1 MRDANIVVGCPN
13 GNAGEIDWID
23 SKITWDL
30 AAATQ
35 RLETIRD
42 KVQPHEPD
50 GRRRYFVHSLRTHPP
65 EASTVALVHL
75 RDGIDA
81 ELQRRRRT
89 NDNAR

>member
-13 GNAGEIDWID
+13 GNAEEIDWID
-23 SKITWDL
+23 SEILWDL
-30 AAATQ
+30 AAATR

-50 GRRRYFVHSLRTHPP
+50 GRRRYFVRSLRTQPQ
-65 EASTVALVHL
+65 ESSTVALVHL

-89 NDNAR
+89 GEDAR